1 MRVSKFA
8 WILLALLLAMPM
20 VAMAADKVTLTFGS
34 WRTDDVE
41 KVNAIIAIFNQTNP
55 NIEIKFDP
63 TNPPDYN
70 ATLRLQLENGTGP
83 DMYYARS
90 YDTGR
95 ELFKAGYM
103 VDLSKE
109 AFLAKFDKVNVGPWT
124 TLDGKVFG
132 LPLAAVSHGIYYNQK
147 IFKDNGLSVPTTWE
161 ELIATAKKL
170 KDKGIT
176 PFANGLK
183 DEWDIC
189 EVVWMNIA
197 PSFLGADGRVA
208 YETGKRAFNDAA
220 MVSVFKA
227 VQDLG
232 PYLPNGFQA
241 VDYNG
246 MHALFNMGS
255 AAMFFDGSW
264 TIPDVE
270 KAGPAFD
277 WGVFPIPAPKGM
289 KSVVTFHPDAGIAI
303 NPASKNIA
311 AAKVFL
317 AWLATP
323 DGAKAIGDN
332 MIGLFPMSKNSVT
345 LVNKYANAFLAF
357 NQGRATDVRFTWPM
371 LMSGKPS
378 AYDLIMNGSIA
389 VLNGKKT
396 PKVAADELAAGLAQW
411 YKPAK

>member
-1 MRVSKFA
+1 MKVSKNWLMVLA
-8 WILLALLLAMPM
+8 VMLALPM
-20 VAMAADKVTLTFGS
+20 FAMAADKVSLTFGS

-41 KVNAIIAIFNQTNP
+41 KVGAIIAAFNKTNP

-83 DMYYARS
+83 DIYYARS

-95 ELFKAGYM
+95 ELFKAGYAL
-103 VDLSKE
+103 DLSKE
-109 AFLAKFDKVNVGPWT
+109 AFLSKFEKVNIGPWT

-132 LPLAAVSHGIYYNQK
+132 LPYVAVSHGIYYNQK
-147 IFKDNGLSVPTTWE
+147 IFKDNGIAIPATWE
-161 ELIATAKKL
+161 DLIAVAKKL

-176 PFANGLK
+176 PFANGVK
-183 DEWDIC
+183 DEWDIN
-189 EVVWMNIA
+189 EVVWMNMA

-208 YETGKRAFNDAA
+208 YETGKRPFNDAA
-220 MVSVFKA
+220 MVSLFKA

-232 PYLPNGFQA
+232 PYLPNGFQG
-241 VDYNG
+241 VDYNA
-246 MHALFNMGS
+246 MHALFTMGK

-270 KAGPAFD
+270 KAAPAFD
-277 WGVFPIPAPKGM
+277 WGVFAVPAPKGK
-289 KSVVTFHPDAGIAI
+289 KSVVTFHPDAGVAI

-317 AWLATP
+317 AWLAGP

-332 MIGLFPMSKNSVT
+332 MPGLFPMSKTTVT
-345 LVNKYANAFLAF
+345 LNNKYANAFLAF
-357 NQGRATDVRFTWPM
+357 NKDRATDVRFTWPM

-378 AYDLIMNGSIA
+378 AYDLTQNGSIA
-389 VLNGKKT
+389 VLNGKIT
-396 PKVAADELAAGLAQW
+396 PKQAADDLASGLAQW

>member
-1 MRVSKFA
+1 MRFTRIA
-8 WILLALLLAMPM
+8 RIALALMLAMPM
-20 VAMAADKVTLTFGS
+20 MATAADKVSLTFGS

-41 KVNAIIAIFNQTNP
+41 KVNAIIAIFNKTNP
-55 NIEIKFDP
+55 DIQIKFDP

-83 DMYYARS
+83 DIYYARS

-103 VDLSKE
+103 LDLSKE
-109 AFLAKFDKVNVGPWT
+109 SFLSKFDKVNVGPWT

-147 IFKDNGLSVPTTWE
+147 IFKDNGIAVPTTWE
-161 ELIATAKKL
+161 DLIAAAKKL

-183 DEWDIC
+183 DEWDVC

-197 PSFLGADGRVA
+197 PSFVGADGRVA
-208 YETGKRAFNDAA
+208 YETGKRAFNDDAI
-220 MVSVFKA
+220 VSVFKA

-246 MHALFNMGS
+246 MHALFNMGK

-264 TIPDVE
+264 SIPDVE
-270 KAGPAFD
+270 KAAPAFD
-277 WGVFPIPAPKGM
+277 WGVFAIPAPKGK
-289 KSVVTFHPDAGIAI
+289 KSVVTFHPDAGVAI

-317 AWLATP
+317 AWLAGP

-332 MIGLFPMSKNSVT
+332 MTGLFPMSKNAIT
-345 LVNKYANAFLAF
+345 LSNKYANAFLAF
-357 NQGRATDVRFTWPM
+357 NKDRATDVRFTWPM

-378 AYDLIMNGSIA
+378 AYDLVMNGSIA
-389 VLNGKKT
+389 ILNGKKT
-396 PKVAADELAAGLAQW
+396 PKAAADDLASGLAQW